1 MASVRSCRRGWE
13 PARIEISRFREER
26 VYSPLYGSWGWCARV
41 LHPDLGWCN
50 LGSVHDDLKIA
61 FEHADLYIDEIMDE
75 TLIERI
81 ERVVK
86 AVKRR
91 KKS

>member
-1 MASVRSCRRGWE
+1 M
-13 PARIEISRFREER
+13 F
-26 VYSPLYGSWGWCARV
+26 GSFAWCARV

-81 ERVVK
+81 EGVVE

-91 KKS
+91 KKRP